1 MVDSYYEMETKLRNI
16 GKSKEICFLEV
27 EVFFHNTTLLRAY
40 FTCSLMIKTKVRA
53 NMESSLWS
61 NKKTKTN
68 WVVFACPIDLIEEV
82 LVYISVLLQ
91 ACKWWVYVY
100 CNIIENVHVRAKYI
114 KIVSRA
120 YMFLKN
126 KKI

>member
-1 MVDSYYEMETKLRNI
+1 M
-16 GKSKEICFLEV
+16 
-27 EVFFHNTTLLRAY
+27 
-40 FTCSLMIKTKVRA
+40 RA
-53 NMESSLWS
+53 NMESSLYS

-82 LVYISVLLQ
+82 LVYISVSLQ

-100 CNIIENVHVRAKYI
+100 CNIIEIVHVRAKYI

-120 YMFLKN
+120 YMFLKY
-126 KKI
+126 KKNIDM